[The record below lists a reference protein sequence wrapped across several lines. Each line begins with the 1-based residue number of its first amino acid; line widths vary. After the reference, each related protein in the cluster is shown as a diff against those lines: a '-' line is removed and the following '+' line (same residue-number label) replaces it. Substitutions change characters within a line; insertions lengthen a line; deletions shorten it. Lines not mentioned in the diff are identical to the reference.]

1 MVALERMRLEETIAR
16 LRAER
21 DGYGEPMYT
30 IGPPVD
36 AGAVDFWGDTPAGLR
51 ELAAITSFISG
62 GYLHLELPEVLR
74 AYGDDLLGEL
84 IEIGHSG
91 FGSYWVLDAAGRV
104 WWLGHDPN
112 VITLAGRSIEELLQR
127 AEGWDEGSSPH
138 ESPATPRAVEEALAA
153 GGSAR
158 IGLDEIATGEGFDF
172 DLHCIDREGDALVIT
187 RLDVPEDES

>member
-1 MVALERMRLEETIAR
+1 
-16 LRAER
+16 
-21 DGYGEPMYT
+21 MYR
-30 IGPPVD
+30 IDQPVD
-36 AGAVDFWGDTPAGLR
+36 AGAVAFWGDTPPGLR
-51 ELAAITSFISG
+51 ELAAITSSISG
-62 GYLHLELPEVLR
+62 GYLHLELDEVLR
-74 AYGDDLLGEL
+74 TYEDDLLGEL

-127 AEGWDEGSSPH
+127 AVGWDEGSTPH

-158 IGLDEIATGEGFDF
+158 IGLDEIAPGEGFDF
-172 DLHCIDREGDALVIT
+172 EFHCIDREGDALVIA
-187 RLDVPEDES
+187 RLDVPEEES